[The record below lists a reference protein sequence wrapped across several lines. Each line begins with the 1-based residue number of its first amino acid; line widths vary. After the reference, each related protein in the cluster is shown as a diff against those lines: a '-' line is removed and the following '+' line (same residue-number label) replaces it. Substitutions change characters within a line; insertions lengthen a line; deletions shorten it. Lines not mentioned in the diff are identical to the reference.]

1 MNTSLNYYEIL
12 GVSKTATEDE
22 IRKAYKAQ
30 MKVWH
35 PDLNKSKDASEMS
48 KKINE
53 AKEVLLNPEKR
64 KQYDISLDENLNQT
78 YKKYTEPNNYYN
90 STQNSSNE
98 STKPKQNKEQYVTK
112 WKYLSDYLDHAN
124 VPNYRKFFALI
135 GVLLESLLCL
145 ILKVLIICFSYFIF
159 YLSVFIKYTF
169 NYLISIFG
177 LLLLLLVFLLF
188 TNGLQ
193 KTIKEYGNLITI
205 VSASIIIYLSS
216 YLLPILAN
224 KILSP
229 KTFDILYNKIDITL
243 FKLCVGYKQKN

>member
-12 GVSKTATEDE
+12 GVSKTASNEE

-30 MKVWH
+30 MKIWH

-53 AKEVLLNPEKR
+53 AKEVLLDPEKR
-64 KQYDISLDENLNQT
+64 KEYDISLNENINQT
-78 YKKYTEPNNYYN
+78 YKKYTEPNNSNNSNN
-90 STQNSSNE
+90 STQNN
-98 STKPKQNKEQYVTK
+98 EQYVTK
-112 WKYLSDYLDHAN
+112 WQYLNDYLNHAN
-124 VPNYRKFFALI
+124 VPNYRKFLALI

-145 ILKVLIICFSYFIF
+145 ILKLLIIGFSYFIF

-169 NYLISIFG
+169 TYLMSILG

-188 TNGLQ
+188 TNGI
-193 KTIKEYGNLITI
+193 KNTIKEYGNLITV

-216 YLLPILAN
+216 YFLPILAE

-229 KTFDILYNKIDITL
+229 KTFDFLYNKIDITL
-243 FKLCVGYKQKN
+243 FKLCVGYK